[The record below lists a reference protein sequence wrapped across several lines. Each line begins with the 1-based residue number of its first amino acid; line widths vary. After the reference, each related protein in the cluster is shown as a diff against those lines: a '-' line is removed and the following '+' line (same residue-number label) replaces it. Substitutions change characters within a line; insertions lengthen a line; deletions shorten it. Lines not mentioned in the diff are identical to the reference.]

1 VPRVPRLPRLDPG
14 RARAVVRLVGAAGM
28 VVGAGSL
35 AIPRLGLSAVGLE
48 AEGRGVAFMARLFGC
63 RDLVLCAGLLRV
75 AGEPRVDVRWLDVL
89 AVMQAG
95 DLALTTAMY
104 RSGGLSRR
112 GLAVVLCSATP
123 TLVALL
129 AARRELAAA

>member
-1 VPRVPRLPRLDPG
+1 VPGLDPG
-14 RARAVVRLVGAAGM
+14 RARGVVRLVAAAGM

-35 AIPRLGLSAVGLE
+35 GIPRLGLRAVGLE
-48 AEGRGVAFMARLFGC
+48 SEGRGVAFMARLFGC

-75 AGEPRVDVRWLDVL
+75 AGERPVDLRWLDVL
-89 AVMQAG
+89 ALMQAG
-95 DLALTTAMY
+95 DLALTVAMY

-123 TLVALL
+123 TLAALL
-129 AARRELAAA
+129 AARRGLTAA